1 MKYQHNNINNFIQ
14 PRQLHQ
20 EMEALR
26 QLRAR
31 LDHQNEASSDD
42 NEVNDDPK
50 VILEAKELW
59 EQFHDIGTEMVITKS
74 GRWVH

>member
-1 MKYQHNNINNFIQ
+1 MPIHLQH
-14 PRQLHQ
+14 

-31 LDHQNEASSDD
+31 LDADNIDSGSDT
-42 NEVNDDPK
+42 EPVNDDPK
-50 VILEAKELW
+50 VSLESKNLW

-74 GRWVH
+74 GR

>member
-1 MKYQHNNINNFIQ
+1 
-14 PRQLHQ
+14 
-20 EMEALR
+20 MEALR

-31 LDHQNEASSDD
+31 LDHQNEAGSDD

-74 GRWVH
+74 GR